1 MHLRK
6 TCRTKIDAEE
16 FDEEEFDAEAERII
30 RIIITRIAI
39 AKQ

>member
-30 RIIITRIAI
+30 RIMPKTDIYETL
-39 AKQ
+39 